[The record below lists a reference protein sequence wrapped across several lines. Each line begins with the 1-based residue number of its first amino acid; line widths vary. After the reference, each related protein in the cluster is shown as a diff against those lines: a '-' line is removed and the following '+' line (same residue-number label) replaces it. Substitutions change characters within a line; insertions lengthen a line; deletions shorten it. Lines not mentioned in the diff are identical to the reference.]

1 MRRGF
6 TKRLTEF
13 FMTKRLKYEGAVVP
27 MVTPLTMGGHLDEEA
42 LQRLVES
49 QVAGGVEGIF
59 VLGTTGEGAHV
70 PRESRRR
77 VVAQTVKHVKRR
89 TLVFAGLGDVR
100 AADLSEANEFFQ
112 AGADAVVVHPPISQK
127 VAAHDLHGWYRTLL
141 DGVHGPLVLYNMPMT
156 TQVSIPLEAV
166 EKLLGHPRL
175 AGIKDS
181 ENNPQRLEEMLLR
194 YGGKKD
200 FSVFVGVG
208 ALMEKGLK
216 LGADGI
222 VPSVGNLIPDICH
235 QLYAAAKKA
244 DWAEVENFAMRMNSI
259 AALYQKGRTL
269 NESLSVLKAAMSCRG
284 LCSPHVLRPL
294 HPLTEAQMEK
304 LRHEMERLHL
314 LNGK

>member
-1 MRRGF
+1 
-6 TKRLTEF
+6 
-13 FMTKRLKYEGAVVP
+13 
-27 MVTPLTMGGHLDEEA
+27 MVTPFTVDGDLDGEA
-42 LQRLVES
+42 LHRLVDS

-70 PRESRRR
+70 PRTSRRR
-77 VVAQTVKHVKRR
+77 LVAQTVRYVNHRAM
-89 TLVFAGLGDVR
+89 VFAGLGDVR
-100 AADLSEANEFFQ
+100 GADLSEANEFFE
-112 AGADAVVVHPPISQK
+112 AGADAVVVHPPISEK
-127 VAAHDLHGWYRTLL
+127 VAAADLQRWYEKLL
-141 DGVHGPLVLYNMPMT
+141 DGIHGPLVLYNMPMT
-156 TQVSIPLEAV
+156 TQVSIPLDSV

-181 ENNPQRLEEMLLR
+181 ENNPQRLEEMLQR

-208 ALMEKGLK
+208 ALMEKGLR

-235 QLYAAAKKA
+235 KLCAAARKA
-244 DWAEVENFAMRMNSI
+244 DWTEVETFSKRMNAI

-284 LCSPHVLRPL
+284 LCAPHVLHPL
-294 HPLTEAQMEK
+294 HPLTESQMEK